1 MKKKIILFFLLFP
14 LICFIV
20 FIAYCYVS
28 AIIERNK
35 KYYLPQIETYL
46 RVYNPP
52 FNKYGYVIFS
62 KDSLLP
68 LSESVDYVKVF
79 KSETSQISF
88 IFNSSENNKIYIVDR
103 WNNTEI
109 NQADFIIEKI
119 DRTDTTFFE
128 QESIAGMNTHILKP
142 LYFEIFV
149 EGFLQSVFFIDY
161 DISECPIKAEPIK

>member
-14 LICFIV
+14 LICIIV

-35 KYYLPQIETYL
+35 KYYFPQIETYL

-161 DISECPIKAEPIK
+161 DIGECPIKAEPIK